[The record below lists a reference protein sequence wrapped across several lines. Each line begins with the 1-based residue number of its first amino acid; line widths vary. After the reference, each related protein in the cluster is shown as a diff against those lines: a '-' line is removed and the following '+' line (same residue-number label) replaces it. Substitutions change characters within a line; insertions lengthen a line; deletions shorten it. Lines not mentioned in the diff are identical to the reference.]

1 MSIPVRS
8 GFGSRRR
15 GVTLVQ
21 TGERGP
27 RRADT
32 DGPAGTRTKSTGTK
46 STGTAKTKRTVEKKR
61 TAKLTRDEKKA
72 RTRRRLLDAAAEVF
86 AHRGFAATSL
96 DEIAE
101 EAGFSKGA
109 VYSNF
114 ASKEDLFLSV
124 LDEHVSRQMLDIR
137 GEIDVTRNAGE
148 QVIEAGQR
156 FMDLF
161 QRERAWYLLSYEFLV
176 YAARNPEFQV
186 EFATRQRVQRQ
197 AVVAM
202 LEENAAT
209 MEIPMSLP
217 PERMAVALEALANG
231 IAFAKLADEEGVP
244 DDLVGELFAL
254 LVLPREPTSP

>member
-1 MSIPVRS
+1 
-8 GFGSRRR
+8 
-15 GVTLVQ
+15 VTPARP
-21 TGERGP
+21 TRP
-27 RRADT
+27 ARPARPPKRAR
-32 DGPAGTRTKSTGTK
+32 PAKP
-46 STGTAKTKRTVEKKR
+46 
-61 TAKLTRDEKKA
+61 TRDEKKA

-96 DEIAE
+96 DEVAE
-101 EAGFSKGA
+101 VAGFSKGA

-114 ASKEDLFLSV
+114 AGKEDLFLSV
-124 LDEHVSRQMLDIR
+124 LDEHVTRQMLDIR
-137 GEIDVTRNAGE
+137 GEIDVTRTAGE
-148 QVIEAGQR
+148 QVMEAGQR

-161 QRERAWYLLSYEFLV
+161 QRERAWYLLSFEFLV

-186 EFATRQRVQRQ
+186 EFAARQRAQRE

-202 LEENAAT
+202 LEENTAA

-231 IAFAKLADEEGVP
+231 IAFAKLADEQGVP

-254 LVLPREPTSP
+254 LVLPDEPTSP

>member
-1 MSIPVRS
+1 
-8 GFGSRRR
+8 
-15 GVTLVQ
+15 VTPARP
-21 TGERGP
+21 TRP
-27 RRADT
+27 ARPARPPKRAR
-32 DGPAGTRTKSTGTK
+32 PAKP
-46 STGTAKTKRTVEKKR
+46 
-61 TAKLTRDEKKA
+61 TRDEKKA

-96 DEIAE
+96 DEVAE
-101 EAGFSKGA
+101 VAGFSKGA

-114 ASKEDLFLSV
+114 AGKEDLFLSV
-124 LDEHVSRQMLDIR
+124 LDEHVTRQMLDIR
-137 GEIDVTRNAGE
+137 GEIDVTLTAGE
-148 QVIEAGQR
+148 QVMEAGQR

-161 QRERAWYLLSYEFLV
+161 QRERAWYLLSFEFLV

-186 EFATRQRVQRQ
+186 EFAARQRAQRE

-202 LEENAAT
+202 LVENAAA

-231 IAFAKLADEEGVP
+231 IAFAKLADEQGVP

-254 LVLPREPTSP
+254 LVLPDEPTSP

>member
-1 MSIPVRS
+1 VTRAKPTPTVEPARPVKPERPVEPERPVAPVR
-8 GFGSRRR
+8 
-15 GVTLVQ
+15 
-21 TGERGP
+21 
-27 RRADT
+27 
-32 DGPAGTRTKSTGTK
+32 PAK
-46 STGTAKTKRTVEKKR
+46 AKRP
-61 TAKLTRDEKKA
+61 AKLTRDEKKA

-86 AHRGFAATSL
+86 ARRGFAATSL

-114 ASKEDLFLSV
+114 AGKEDLFLSV
-124 LDEHVSRQMLDIR
+124 LDEHITRQMLDIR
-137 GEIDVTRNAGE
+137 GDIDVTRTPGE
-148 QVIEAGQR
+148 QVMEAGQR

-186 EFATRQRVQRQ
+186 EFAARQRVQRE
-197 AVVAM
+197 AVVAL
-202 LEENAAT
+202 LEENAAA
-209 MEIPMSLP
+209 MEIPMPLP

-231 IAFAKLADEEGVP
+231 IAFAKLADERGVP

-254 LVLPREPTSP
+254 LVLPGEPTSP

>member
-1 MSIPVRS
+1 MTPARPT
-8 GFGSRRR
+8 RPARPAR
-15 GVTLVQ
+15 
-21 TGERGP
+21 P
-27 RRADT
+27 PKRAR
-32 DGPAGTRTKSTGTK
+32 PAKP
-46 STGTAKTKRTVEKKR
+46 
-61 TAKLTRDEKKA
+61 TRDEKKA

-96 DEIAE
+96 DEVAE
-101 EAGFSKGA
+101 VAGFSKGA

-114 ASKEDLFLSV
+114 AGKEDLFLSV
-124 LDEHVSRQMLDIR
+124 LDEHVTRQMLDIR
-137 GEIDVTRNAGE
+137 GEIDVTRTAGE
-148 QVIEAGQR
+148 QVMEAGQR

-161 QRERAWYLLSYEFLV
+161 QRERAWYLLSFEFLV

-186 EFATRQRVQRQ
+186 EFAARQHAQRE

-202 LEENAAT
+202 LEENTAA

-231 IAFAKLADEEGVP
+231 IAFAKLADEQGVP

-254 LVLPREPTSP
+254 LVLPDEPTSP